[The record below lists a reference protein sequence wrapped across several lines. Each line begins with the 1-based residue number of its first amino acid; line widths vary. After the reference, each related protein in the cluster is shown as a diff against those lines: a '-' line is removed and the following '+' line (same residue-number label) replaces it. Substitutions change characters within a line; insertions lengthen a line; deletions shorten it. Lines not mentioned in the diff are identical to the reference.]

1 MENKE
6 TKHLSKGYVCRK
18 IRLYSFLLDNG
29 FKPVQVRPD
38 REQNERLVWIFDD
51 TQSLRDV
58 IEEYYAIRD
67 RAILGGENN
76 GQT

>member
-6 TKHLSKGYVCRK
+6 AKYLSKGYVCRK
-18 IRLYSFLLDNG
+18 IRLYSFLLDKG

-38 REQNERLVWIFDD
+38 RDQNERLVWIFDD
-51 TQSLRDV
+51 TQVLRNA

-67 RAILGGENN
+67 REVLGGE
-76 GQT
+76 